1 MSISLYENKRF
12 YIYLPHMYSKI
23 VSVSLHTSYIFAVCQ
38 VYLQEKCKSIALI
51 IGRSRHM
58 YEDFGTILNK
68 GFNSWIRN
76 LNICI
81 PFILNFLINM
91 ILYFL
96 FFGLIGILL
105 FTSSTGSI
113 IDPATLSEEEIVTMV
128 WKGFSENLGLS
139 LVLILGFYLFATFV
153 QSFFTAGAIGMAKKA
168 SETGDAGFYDMLVSG
183 SKNTFRLFLTFLL
196 ITLLLLVG
204 IIFIVPGAFAVG
216 DMSTLIENP
225 EASVN
230 GVAALAIGVIL
241 WTAYIIILNL
251 VLSLCRYAL
260 VIDELGPLE
269 ALSEGF
275 RFFTNNKLDVFFI
288 WIITIG
294 LALINSFVSEFAGSG
309 SIMFA
314 AIASLVP
321 IVILEPLTA
330 VLWTRLYLTRK
341 GGKLYDPSY
350 LLSDPDSF

>member
-1 MSISLYENKRF
+1 
-12 YIYLPHMYSKI
+12 
-23 VSVSLHTSYIFAVCQ
+23 
-38 VYLQEKCKSIALI
+38 
-51 IGRSRHM
+51 
-58 YEDFGTILNK
+58 
-68 GFNSWIRN
+68 
-76 LNICI
+76 
-81 PFILNFLINM
+81 M

-251 VLSLCRYAL
+251 VLSLSRYAL

>member
-1 MSISLYENKRF
+1 
-12 YIYLPHMYSKI
+12 
-23 VSVSLHTSYIFAVCQ
+23 
-38 VYLQEKCKSIALI
+38 
-51 IGRSRHM
+51 M

-68 GFNSWIRN
+68 GFKSWVRN

-81 PFILNFLINM
+81 PFVLNFLISM

-96 FFGLIGILL
+96 FFALMGLLL
-105 FTSSTGSI
+105 FTSTSGSI
-113 IDPATLSEEEIVTMV
+113 IDPATLSNKEIFTMM

-139 LVLILGFYLFATFV
+139 VFLLLGFFLFVMFV

-168 SETGDAGFYDMLVSG
+168 SETGDAGLFDMLVSG
-183 SKNTFRLFLTFLL
+183 SKNVFRLFLIVLL

-204 IIFIVPGAFAVG
+204 IIFMVPGALAVG
-216 DMSTLIENP
+216 DLSTLIENP

-230 GVAALAIGVIL
+230 GVTALAIGTIL
-241 WTAYIIILNL
+241 WTVYIIILNL
-251 VLSLCRYAL
+251 VLSLSSYVL

-269 ALSEGF
+269 ALSVGF

-288 WIITIG
+288 WVISIG
-294 LALINSFVSEFAGSG
+294 LTLINSLVSEFAGSE
-309 SIMFA
+309 SII
-314 AIASLVP
+314 IATTSLVP
-321 IVILEPLTA
+321 VLVLQPLTT

-341 GGKLYDPSY
+341 GGKLYDPSD